1 MYVRSLSMIFDD
13 KSFDRKNVM
22 SQDSGGGCMQK
33 LKQTLLHRGVKQT
46 LEVTMWSL
54 THVRVG
60 WLGSLEVQSQTA

>member
-1 MYVRSLSMIFDD
+1 
-13 KSFDRKNVM
+13 M
-22 SQDSGGGCMQK
+22 SQDSGDGCMQK